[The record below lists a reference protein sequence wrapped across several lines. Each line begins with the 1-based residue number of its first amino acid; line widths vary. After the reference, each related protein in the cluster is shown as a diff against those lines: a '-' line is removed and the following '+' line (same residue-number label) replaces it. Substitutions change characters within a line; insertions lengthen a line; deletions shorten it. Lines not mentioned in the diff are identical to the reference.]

1 MATTRETRSRG
12 LRPLSR
18 SLYPFA
24 RLFEALSL
32 SRSRALPSH
41 IGRND
46 ATSGTP
52 LGSPRWHVTRWRD
65 IAMRIS
71 RFFPP
76 SFFLFLFSFSFY
88 KFLSVKTSAPEIWR
102 NLTRFD
108 EVWRGLT
115 RFEQVWT
122 SLNYYISKEREVLDA
137 KKVLCVVF
145 SFFSPIFIFDLCFL
159 MRNEKSL
166 SILRFWNV
174 TRSPRSPLITTSL
187 YGSILGAFRIS

>member
-122 SLNYYISKEREVLDA
+122 GLNRFELLYLEGERGSWCEKGSLCCFFFLFSHFHFRFMLLNAEWKVSLDLA
-137 KKVLCVVF
+137 ILKRNTVAPFTTYHHF
-145 SFFSPIFIFDLCFL
+145 S
-159 MRNEKSL
+159 
-166 SILRFWNV
+166 LRID
-174 TRSPRSPLITTSL
+174 PRSI
-187 YGSILGAFRIS
+187 